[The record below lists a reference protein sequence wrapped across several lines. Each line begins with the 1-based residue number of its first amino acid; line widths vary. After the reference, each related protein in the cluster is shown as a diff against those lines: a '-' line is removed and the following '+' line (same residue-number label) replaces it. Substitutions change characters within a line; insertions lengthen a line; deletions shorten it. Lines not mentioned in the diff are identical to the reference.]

1 MQIYEIS
8 RFFLQNK
15 IRKNIA
21 HIALNGL
28 TFKSISYFAKYMNLQ
43 IIYRETFLNT
53 SARVV
58 IDLYYRKQQNNI
70 LLKKR
75 KESKV

>member
-1 MQIYEIS
+1 MRLTGFS
-8 RFFLQNK
+8 CK
-15 IRKNIA
+15 IKFEKNVA

-53 SARVV
+53 STTLVFPV
-58 IDLYYRKQQNNI
+58 IDLYYRKQ
-70 LLKKR
+70 
-75 KESKV
+75 

>member
-1 MQIYEIS
+1 MQIYETS

-53 SARVV
+53 SATLV
-58 IDLYYRKQQNNI
+58 L
-70 LLKKR
+70 
-75 KESKV
+75 S